1 MYGIILEAAKQYI
14 LDTYGENT
22 WIWLCKKSN
31 FSELDIQTR
40 KIYQDNLMIIF
51 VTVLS
56 DAIFID
62 KDTILFDI
70 GRYTIQYLIK
80 NGFENFIRVLGKTFK
95 DLLLSLN
102 DHHEYLRYSYHRI
115 KPPTF
120 IILSSTSSCI
130 MLEYTTRRP
139 GYNHYVRG
147 LLFEVAKYFYHLHL
161 IMRINSEKREGPVYR
176 TVFALELCIGQSF
189 LERELCIIK
198 TGLGTMNMFPKI
210 SKKIFFELTP
220 FHLLF
225 DTNLMI
231 HSAGQRLLEFQP
243 ILIGSVFQEY
253 FTIILPIIKPS
264 FDRIKIFS
272 SCTFKIA
279 LKMNKKKLNGNHNYI
294 LYLKGQ
300 IIYVKEWSM
309 LLFIG
314 KPNFSAIKSFIDF
327 GLYLHDISMYDRM
340 AEKMVSGD
348 KVSEELLQLLEKQK
362 RKSKEL
368 ARTARKL
375 DEQRRKTYEL
385 LEQCLPKEV
394 AKQISQGKSPL
405 ETMKAYDSV
414 TICFTKVAN
423 FSNYCS
429 RMCPHKIVEILNQM
443 YTLYDSMTESHN
455 VYKVETVNDSYML
468 VSGAP
473 SPSPLHSA
481 HIIEMALDI
490 LKVTKEN
497 LFWPN
502 EAFSDNSTGIQCE
515 QNVPLQL
522 FIGCHTGSIVAGIV
536 GFKTPR
542 YCLFGD
548 TVNTA
553 NRMMS
558 TGLPDAIH
566 ISSDLANEL
575 SNYPY
580 VLEYRGEQIIKGKG
594 KMTTYFVRS
603 RNEYFT
609 MIDTTTG
616 EVLDFRKLLRED
628 VDKHCKLMNELDDL
642 NSVLHTDHHESESS
656 SSTISDNETDI
667 EEFHGTQ
674 EVRESNLNIINNNT
688 IRNYVSPQS
697 YLNKYIQSQK
707 ERELQFRE
715 LNPEETKQRLSDFKP
730 LEKTINPL
738 TLGLTEIGIVQP
750 ENPLQYLGS
759 WLCEFAKT
767 STNDDLL

>member
-1 MYGIILEAAKQYI
+1 MWNITVDYMKYKCEFAYTSHHLKAE
-14 LDTYGENT
+14 
-22 WIWLCKKSN
+22 
-31 FSELDIQTR
+31 
-40 KIYQDNLMIIF
+40 F
-51 VTVLS
+51 V
-56 DAIFID
+56 
-62 KDTILFDI
+62 
-70 GRYTIQYLIK
+70 Q
-80 NGFENFIRVLGKTFK
+80 
-95 DLLLSLN
+95 
-102 DHHEYLRYSYHRI
+102 
-115 KPPTF
+115 
-120 IILSSTSSCI
+120 
-130 MLEYTTRRP
+130 TTR
-139 GYNHYVRG
+139 
-147 LLFEVAKYFYHLHL
+147 
-161 IMRINSEKREGPVYR
+161 
-176 TVFALELCIGQSF
+176 
-189 LERELCIIK
+189 
-198 TGLGTMNMFPKI
+198 
-210 SKKIFFELTP
+210 
-220 FHLLF
+220 
-225 DTNLMI
+225 D
-231 HSAGQRLLEFQP
+231 
-243 ILIGSVFQEY
+243 
-253 FTIILPIIKPS
+253 
-264 FDRIKIFS
+264 
-272 SCTFKIA
+272 
-279 LKMNKKKLNGNHNYI
+279 GNHNYI

-455 VYKVETVNDSYML
+455 VYKTVSTASWAKSGPAVEREKSNSLYCLNTTTQRRADDMVHYSIYPVMQIKYLVETVNDSYML

-522 FIGCHTGSIVAGIV
+522 FIGCHTGSIVAGID

-580 VLEYRGEQIIKGKG
+580 VLEYRGEQIIK
-594 KMTTYFVRS
+594 
-603 RNEYFT
+603 FT

-667 EEFHGTQ
+667 EDFHGTQ

-730 LEKTINPL
+730 LEKTSKLGCVFFGYNMFNFRLISNIN
-738 TLGLTEIGIVQP
+738 IVIT
-750 ENPLQYLGS
+750 
-759 WLCEFAKT
+759 FT
-767 STNDDLL
+767 I